1 MNVAGSQVVVTQ
13 HDGACGATVT
23 GVRLAELDDDLFAEV
38 LQAWHRYGVVA
49 FPGQHLSET
58 DQVGFSRRLGALE
71 NTTLRDLGTAKKPTT
86 IALANVNKRGEL
98 VTDPE
103 HKLNQFLR
111 GNQEWHSDSSF
122 KRISAKA
129 SMLAALEVPDEGGE
143 TEYTD
148 MRAGYDALDEAT
160 RRRLDGLMALHS
172 AAYSQNLA
180 MPDTPLHPDE
190 EHNLPPVPQPLVR
203 IHEPTGRPSLF
214 IGRHAM
220 SIEQLDEAEGRAPA
234 GRATGNGLP
243 AAPHL
248 PAPVGEGGCRAVG
261 HPVHT
266 PPRPPLGHPP
276 SPRHAPHHHRRGP
289 HPGRHQ
295 RMGAVAGTVLE
306 RRDFRM
312 RRLFC
317 WAGWRGGGWGW

>member
-1 MNVAGSQVVVTQ
+1 MNVAGSQVVVTP
-13 HDGACGATVT
+13 HEGACGATVT
-23 GVRLAELDDDLFAEV
+23 GVRLAELDEDAFAEV

-49 FPGQHLSET
+49 FPGQHLSEA

-129 SMLAALEVPDEGGE
+129 SMLAALQVPNEGGE

-220 SIEQLDEAEGRAPA
+220 SIEQLEEAEGRALLDELLETA
-234 GRATGNGLP
+234 
-243 AAPHL
+243 
-248 PAPVGEGGCRAVG
+248 CQ
-261 HPVHT
+261 
-266 PPRPPLGHPP
+266 PPRIY
-276 SPRHAPHHHRRGP
+276 RHRWAAGDAVLWDNRCILHR
-289 HPGRHQ
+289 GRPWDTRQ
-295 RMGAVAGTVLE
+295 ARV
-306 RRDFRM
+306 M
-312 RRLFC
+312 RRTTIAGDPTPGDTNE
-317 WAGWRGGGWGW
+317 WAL